1 MAVFIETEHALAGDQ
16 ILHFRSIGEH
26 HLNVNAIVLADPI
39 NELIGFRMKARRI
52 QGEYLKVVGQL
63 MGQLN
68 QCDVF
73 RTAEGNGN
81 VVVLRQSGL
90 EDGPG
95 ARAFKLGL

>member
-1 MAVFIETEHALAGDQ
+1 
-16 ILHFRSIGEH
+16 
-26 HLNVNAIVLADPI
+26 
-39 NELIGFRMKARRI
+39 MKARRI
-52 QGEYLKVVGQL
+52 QGEYLKVVCQL

-90 EDGPG
+90 EDS
-95 ARAFKLGL
+95 LGLAPSSSACNCAMSVI